1 MKVSFEAS
9 TKTKKVP
16 PVLREGDLVTYGDD
30 ESMSYLVCSAPMED
44 TRSYFIVP
52 LKGARPTK
60 ILFHDSLEALTNS
73 LQQSL
78 TFYRHEDITLDLTN
92 VPSHTL
98 KGDSEG

>member
-1 MKVSFEAS
+1 MKVFFDAP

-30 ESMSYLVCSAPMED
+30 EAMTYLVCSASMEGA
-44 TRSYFIVP
+44 RAYFIMP

-60 ILFHDSLEALTNS
+60 ILFHESLEALTNS

-78 TFYRHEDITLDLTN
+78 AFYRHEDVIIDLTN

-98 KGDSEG
+98 KGDNEG